1 MLTFQNLLFPTDL
14 SARCVH
20 FAPYV
25 GGIARKFGSE
35 ITLLHTLDM
44 HDPFGYGAASGT
56 TVYGDCE
63 AEVKKLHEKAFA
75 EFGKDVFAGL
85 ATTRIT
91 RTGDSAACII
101 KYAEEH
107 NTDVIFMPTH
117 GRGVFRR
124 LLLGSVTSK
133 VLHDA
138 RIPVWT
144 SAHSE
149 SADGN
154 AAASRDIRCIICA
167 VDLSPDAVRVVR
179 AAAGLGASYGATVRL
194 IHAVGAPETGDSST
208 SDECFRR
215 FLFDLATDQL
225 AARQREAGTHFE
237 TCIRHGTV
245 AATVKEI
252 AANTSA
258 DLVVIGR
265 GRLQELLGR
274 LKTNV
279 AAIIR
284 ESPCPVLSV

>member
-44 HDPFGYGAASGT
+44 HDPFGYGAASST

-75 EFGKDVFAGL
+75 EFGKDAFAGL
-85 ATTRIT
+85 DMTRIT

-107 NTDVIFMPTH
+107 NTDVIFMPYAWP
-117 GRGVFRR
+117 RRFRR

-179 AAAGLGASYGATVRL
+179 AAAGLGASYGRPSGSYT
-194 IHAVGAPETGDSST
+194 
-208 SDECFRR
+208 
-215 FLFDLATDQL
+215 QL
-225 AARQREAGTHFE
+225 APLRRATPAQVMNVSDGFCLISPPINSLLANGRQAPISRLASGT
-237 TCIRHGTV
+237 
-245 AATVKEI
+245 
-252 AANTSA
+252 
-258 DLVVIGR
+258 
-265 GRLQELLGR
+265 EL
-274 LKTNV
+274 
-279 AAIIR
+279 
-284 ESPCPVLSV
+284 